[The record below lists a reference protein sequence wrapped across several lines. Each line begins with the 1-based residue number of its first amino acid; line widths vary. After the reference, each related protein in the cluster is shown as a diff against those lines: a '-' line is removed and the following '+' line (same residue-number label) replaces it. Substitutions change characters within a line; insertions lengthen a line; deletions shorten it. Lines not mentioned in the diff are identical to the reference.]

1 MSEYFFVEEDHD
13 TSLNLFEK
21 RAFLFF
27 GSREV
32 TFIKIGDIL
41 SIIFRKRS
49 ILIVLMVF
57 VLVLKIKIY

>member
-1 MSEYFFVEEDHD
+1 MCNAYFFVEEENDK
-13 TSLNLFEK
+13 SLNLFDN
-21 RAFLFF
+21 RASLFF

-49 ILIVLMVF
+49 ILIALTAF
-57 VLVLKIKIY
+57 VLVLKIKI